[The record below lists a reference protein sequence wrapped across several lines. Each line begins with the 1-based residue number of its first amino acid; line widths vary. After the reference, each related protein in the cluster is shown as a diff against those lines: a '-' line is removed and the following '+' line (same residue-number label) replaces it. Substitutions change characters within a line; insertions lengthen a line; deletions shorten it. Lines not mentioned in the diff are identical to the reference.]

1 MPAYSLISS
10 AMPVIDHFKKQ
21 AKLYLRWHRQRY
33 FPVAAQ
39 IRDHLARFARL
50 TDSQILDQPFK
61 LGDTQELVARKAG
74 FDNWQAL
81 KQGMD
86 EMPNSTVHAGSGT
99 TLLHAEPQLFVSD
112 IEASLRFY
120 RDQLGFAVAFSYGEP
135 AFYAQV
141 CRDGAR
147 LNLRH
152 TDRPPFDA
160 EFCRAEPDPLS
171 ATIAVDAAKPLFLEF
186 ERNGVAFQQRL
197 RAEPWGARTFV
208 IRDPDGNLI
217 CFAGRMD

>member
-1 MPAYSLISS
+1 MPAYSLIRS
-10 AMPVIDHFKKQ
+10 AMPIIDHFRKQ

-39 IRDHLARFARL
+39 IRGHLARFARL
-50 TDSQILDQPFK
+50 TDSQILDRPFK
-61 LGDTQELVARKAG
+61 LGDAQELVARKAG
-74 FDNWQAL
+74 FDDWQAL
-81 KQGMD
+81 KQGVD
-86 EMPNSTVHAGSGT
+86 DMPTSAAHAGSGT

-112 IEASLRFY
+112 IEASLAFY
-120 RDQLGFAVAFSYGEP
+120 RDRLGFAVTFSYGEP
-135 AFYAQV
+135 PFYAQI

-152 TDRPPFDA
+152 SDRPPFDP
-160 EFCRAEPDPLS
+160 EFCRVEPDPLS

-186 ERNGVAFQQRL
+186 ERSGVTFQQRL

-217 CFAGRMD
+217 CFAGGTD